1 MKRGYLGLLADSNI
15 IEAMQKLQA
24 ANKRSASKIIAIAA
38 STGGTVAIEKVFHSL
53 PANIAPIVVVQHIT
67 SGFSKIFA
75 DRLDGIC
82 AFRVREAKQG
92 DILKPGLAL
101 IAPADCHMRVIKCA
115 NGFAVQIFV
124 GEKIHGVMPAAD
136 ILFNSVANVAG
147 ADAIGV
153 ILTGMGEDGAYGIA
167 RMRNAGA
174 KTIGQDEA
182 TSVVYGMP
190 RRARELGGLD
200 YVLPLNK
207 IAEMIMYLL
216 IGKIP
221 TVKGRDFDNN
231 S

>member
-1 MKRGYLGLLADSNI
+1 VEKYHEKGGLGLLVDSNI

-24 ANKRSASKIIAIAA
+24 GKKRPASKIIAVAA
-38 STGGTVAIEKVFHSL
+38 STGGTVAIEKIFSSL

-75 DRLDGIC
+75 ERLDSAC
-82 AFRVREAKQG
+82 TFHVKEAEQG
-92 DILKPGLAL
+92 DTLKSGLAL
-101 IAPADCHMRVIKCA
+101 IAPANRHMRILKRA
-115 NGFAVQIFV
+115 DYLSVQIFE
-124 GEKIHGVMPAAD
+124 GEKVHGVMPAAD
-136 ILFNSVANVAG
+136 ILFNSVANVVG

-153 ILTGMGEDGAYGIA
+153 ILTGMGEDGAYGIV
-167 RMRNAGA
+167 RMHNAGA
-174 KTIGQDEA
+174 KTIGQDES

-216 IGKIP
+216 I
-221 TVKGRDFDNN
+221 DN
-231 S
+231 